1 MSHKQVLGRKIL
13 LTINEIHHGKA
24 NRFQVKRREPK
35 ETPQYNR
42 PARAV
47 LIGILAISAVLMA
60 ACSSSSSSSS
70 TAKTT
75 SSKASIKVAI
85 VAPFSGAESQYGEDA
100 KDAWTMATTQYGDIF
115 DGHKVTIAD
124 YNGGCSPAQTDVA
137 VRDALASGAVVTLGP
152 ICSDSITATES
163 LYKSAKIPELVTGL
177 AASITEMGNPY
188 VFRVAASTKELDV
201 GVGPL
206 VKSLGLTKVGIIQNS
221 TAYGEEDATDVASSL
236 KSVGITPVLTL
247 AYTSGQTDFASEVAR
262 MAASGAQA
270 VYTAGY
276 DVGEA
281 DFALQAKQAGDH
293 FVIIG
298 NVGLDSSAAITAA
311 HGATDGGYFSTSFYC
326 SESAAAQSACSTWQ
340 SSFHYAMTSDPFTKY
355 VSSVIIL
362 EAIKEL
368 KGNVTTSNLTHLLK
382 TGRFKVGDLGTYG
395 FKTSGNLTCPPVFED
410 QLVSPTQIKLIH
422 NYTPSTC

>member
-1 MSHKQVLGRKIL
+1 MKMSWKQVAG
-13 LTINEIHHGKA
+13 N
-24 NRFQVKRREPK
+24 
-35 ETPQYNR
+35 ETPLATDEVDQRKDSHLKASRYRTPLGSR
-42 PARAV
+42 PARAA
-47 LIGILAISAVLMA
+47 ILAVLVSSAVLMA
-60 ACSSSSSSSS
+60 ACSSTSSSSSK
-70 TAKTT
+70 AKAP
-75 SSKASIKVAI
+75 SSKSAIKVAV
-85 VAPFSGAESQYGEDA
+85 VAPFTGAESQYGEDA
-100 KDAWTMATTQYGDIF
+100 KDAWTMATAQYGDVF
-115 DGHKVTIAD
+115 DGHKVVVTD
-124 YNGGCSPAQTDVA
+124 YNGACSPAQSDVA

-163 LYKSAKIPELVTGL
+163 LYKSAKVPELVTGL

-221 TAYGEEDATDVASSL
+221 TAYGEEDATDVTASL

-262 MAASGAQA
+262 MAAAGAQA

-298 NVGLDSSAAITAA
+298 NVGLDSSAAMAAA

-340 SSFHYAMTSDPFTKY
+340 SDFHYAMTSDPFTKY

-362 EAIKEL
+362 KAIKEL
-368 KGNVTTSNLTHLLK
+368 NGNVTSSNLTHLLK
-382 TGRFKVGDLGTYG
+382 TGKFKVGALGT
-395 FKTSGNLTCPPVFED
+395 FAFTTSGNLTCPPVFED
-410 QLVSPTQIKLIH
+410 QIVSPTQVKLIH
-422 NYTPSTC
+422 DYTPSSC